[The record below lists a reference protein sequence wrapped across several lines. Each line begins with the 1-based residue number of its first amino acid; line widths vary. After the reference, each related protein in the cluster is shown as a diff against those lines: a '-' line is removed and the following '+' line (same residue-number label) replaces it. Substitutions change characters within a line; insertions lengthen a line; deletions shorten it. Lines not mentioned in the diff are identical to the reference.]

1 MLRASSKAKN
11 ENFDL
16 SLIVGKPGDGNIP
29 HGALL
34 VAFAEAALGA
44 DDARLTDAQSK
55 IRAALG
61 DAALV
66 DAAAIVATFN
76 AIDRVADATGIQIED
91 AKAQSTADVRA
102 ALGINAFAE
111 SRGEVADPLIP
122 PRRGGW
128 PTPDLVGG
136 RPGGEI

>member
-1 MLRASSKAKN
+1 MLRASSRAKG

-34 VAFAEAALGA
+34 VAFAEAVLGA
-44 DDARLTDAQSK
+44 DDARLAHTQSE
-55 IRAALG
+55 IRAAIG

-111 SRGEVADPLIP
+111 SRGEVADPGAANWAP
-122 PRRGGW
+122 QMAN
-128 PTPDLVGG
+128 
-136 RPGGEI
+136 

>member
-1 MLRASSKAKN
+1 MLRASSKAKG
-11 ENFDL
+11 ESFDL

-34 VAFAEAALGA
+34 VAFAEAVLGIDDERLA
-44 DDARLTDAQSK
+44 DTQSR
-55 IRAALG
+55 IRAAMG

-91 AKAQSTADVRA
+91 ARAQATADIRA

-111 SRGEVADPLIP
+111 RRGEVADPHA
-122 PRRGGW
+122 RAQAR
-128 PTPDLVGG
+128 
-136 RPGGEI
+136 

>member
-1 MLRASSKAKN
+1 MLRASSKAKG
-11 ENFDL
+11 ESFDL

-34 VAFAEAALGA
+34 VTFAEAVLGVENERLA
-44 DDARLTDAQSK
+44 DTQSR

-66 DAAAIVATFN
+66 DAAAIVATFI

-91 AKAQSTADVRA
+91 TKAQTTADIRA

-111 SRGEVADPLIP
+111 RRGEVADPHA
-122 PRRGGW
+122 RAQAR
-128 PTPDLVGG
+128 
-136 RPGGEI
+136 

>member
-1 MLRASSKAKN
+1 LLRASSKAKG
-11 ENFDL
+11 ESFDL
-16 SLIVGKPGDGNIP
+16 SLIVGKPGDGNVP

-34 VAFAEAALGA
+34 VAFAEAVLGVDNERLA
-44 DDARLTDAQSK
+44 DTQSR
-55 IRAALG
+55 IRAAMG

-91 AKAQSTADVRA
+91 AKAQATADVRA

-111 SRGEVADPLIP
+111 SRGELADP
-122 PRRGGW
+122 RARAQ
-128 PTPDLVGG
+128 VG
-136 RPGGEI
+136 